1 MSAGQM
7 NRQEAMRTDTFEAV
21 LFPVLESL
29 PAPVMLLGKLG
40 EIVFANAAMR
50 ARFTQGGASRT
61 LKVEAPDYAVA
72 LERSDAGAR
81 TVEATRMVDGACRC
95 ETLHLAS
102 SPLGTCVTVTD
113 RACALALEPANP
125 QTTRL
130 ASLGFMVAGVC
141 HEVANPLS
149 AIHSMVQILRSRHGV
164 TPETLE
170 KGLTNIAA
178 NLTRVLAI
186 TRRLSSFSRVP
197 HEQCISFAVDTV
209 VEEAAT
215 LLRHDPFG
223 ATVRVDHRGAP
234 GAVVRARPGQLLQ
247 VVSNL
252 FLNAA
257 QAMRGMGTVSAATLV
272 RDDAKVELTIRDT
285 GPGIQAGHLERIFE
299 PFFTTKL
306 AGEGTGLGLAIS
318 YVIVHELGGELR
330 ASNHAEGGA
339 CFTVEL
345 PYGGESRQ

>member
-1 MSAGQM
+1 MSAGQTS
-7 NRQEAMRTDTFEAV
+7 RQEATRTDAVEAA

-29 PAPVMLLGKLG
+29 PAPVMLLGNLG

-50 ARFTQGGASRT
+50 ARFTQGGASRM
-61 LKVEAPDYAVA
+61 LKVEAPDYAAA
-72 LERSDAGAR
+72 LDGRDARSH
-81 TVEATRMVDGACRC
+81 TVEATRMVDGGCRC

-113 RACALALEPANP
+113 RGCALAPEPANP

-178 NLTRVLAI
+178 NLARVLAI

-197 HEQCISFAVDTV
+197 HEQCISFAVDAV
-209 VEEAAT
+209 VEEAAA

-234 GAVVRARPGQLLQ
+234 GAVVRAHPGQLLQ
-247 VVSNL
+247 VVSNI

-257 QAMRGMGTVSAATLV
+257 QAMRGTGTVSAATQV
-272 RDDAKVELTIRDT
+272 REDGMVELTIRDT
-285 GPGIQAGHLERIFE
+285 GPGIPAGHLEQVFE
-299 PFFTTKL
+299 PFFTTKP

-318 YVIVHELGGELR
+318 YAIVHELGGELR
-330 ASNHAEGGA
+330 ASNLAEGGA

-345 PYGGESRQ
+345 PFGGESRQ